1 MVTLYDQ
8 FNRPILRPEKKPARR
23 PLASAPLTNAFR
35 DYVADGMTPGRL
47 AAILKE
53 ADAGDL
59 RRQAELFDQLE
70 EKDAHIIGEISKRK
84 NVILEAD
91 FTVTQASDDAR
102 DVKIAEDVEAMF
114 QDITDW
120 PDVLVSLQDSVG
132 KGFSSFEL
140 EWDNSE
146 GGAIVENFKFLEQKR
161 FMFTDGVGVLSDV
174 PRLVTDDD
182 PMGIEIPAF
191 KVMMHKYGGKSGNVV
206 RSGIFRICAWWYL
219 FKNYSIKDWVVF
231 CEVYGMPLR
240 LGKYDQGA
248 STNDIDALEIAVRT
262 LGSDAAGVIS
272 KATEIEFITGNKG
285 SVSSDLYKDLA
296 SFGNKEMSKAILGA
310 TLTADSDGK
319 GSYALG
325 NVHND
330 VRIDLINADTRA
342 IASTVRTQLIRPYVG
357 YNYGWDTPVPK
368 YTGRFKKE
376 DLKEHAEIIDTLA
389 DRMDIPVSY
398 VRKKYN
404 LPEPQEGEEVLRA
417 KTTPVAATLENTSHY
432 IARAPNEA
440 RKQNLDILDMV
451 SASLGGQADSHI
463 KDMLKPIEI
472 IMAKSK
478 SLKDLKAN
486 LLEAY
491 SDMESD
497 ALGELIAKAMAAAD
511 LMGRYE
517 VNTDA

>member
-8 FNRPILRPEKKPARR
+8 FNRPIQRPEKKPDRR

-35 DYVADGMTPGRL
+35 DYVADGMTPARL

-70 EKDAHIIGEISKRK
+70 ERDAHIIGEISKRR

-91 FTVTQASDDAR
+91 FEVTPASDDAK
-102 DVKIAEDVEAMF
+102 DVKAAEDVETML
-114 QDITDW
+114 QNITDW
-120 PDVLVSLQDSVG
+120 SEVLVSLQDAVG
-132 KGFSSFEL
+132 KGFSTFEM
-140 EWDNSE
+140 EWDVSE

-161 FMFTDGVGVLSDV
+161 FMFTDGVGVLSDI
-174 PRLVTDDD
+174 PRLVTDND

-191 KVMMHKYGGKSGNVV
+191 KVMMHRYGGLSGNVV
-206 RSGIFRICAWWYL
+206 RSGIYRICAWWYL
-219 FKNYSIKDWVVF
+219 FKNYSIKDWVIF

-248 STNDIDALEIAVRT
+248 STNDINALEIAVRT

-342 IASTVRTQLIRPYVG
+342 IASTVRSQLIRPYVG
-357 YNYGWDTPVPK
+357 FNYGWDAAIPK
-368 YTGRFKKE
+368 YSGRFKKE
-376 DLKEHAEIIDTLA
+376 DLEGHAEILDKFA
-389 DRMDIPVSY
+389 DRMDIPVSH
-398 VRKKYN
+398 VRKKYHV
-404 LPEPQEGEEVLRA
+404 PEPQDGEEVLRA
-417 KTTPVAATLENTSHY
+417 KITPVAATLENAPHY
-432 IARAPNEA
+432 IAGLPNKA

-451 SASLGGQADSHI
+451 SARLGGQADKHI
-463 KDMLKPIEI
+463 REMLKPIEI

-478 SLKDLKAN
+478 SLNELKAN
-486 LLEAY
+486 LVDAY
-491 SDMESD
+491 SDMETG
-497 ALGELIAKAMAAAD
+497 ALGELIASAMAAAD